1 MGVKVTDMK
10 NRLNSNNIR
19 YAAVNKLRWLMAAIM
34 IVCAFGSGKAASFAN
49 EKLHYVIAYKWGLIH
64 KDAGEAT
71 LTLSRHGA
79 NYNISLACR
88 TKPWADKVF
97 RVRDTLMATV
107 RADRFLPLRY
117 QKISHEGGKYGKDDI
132 TYSYSGNNVTGHCK
146 RYRDKKGKISKS
158 EKTLTAQG
166 KVYDMLTIFYYL
178 RLIDYDALAKGA
190 AVKAYIFSGSK
201 RETITVKN
209 LGKTTIKMRNG
220 TKREAYHIQFRFTSK
235 GGKKSSPDMNT
246 WISTD
251 SRHIPLMLTGSLP
264 IGQVRC
270 YLE

>member
-1 MGVKVTDMK
+1 MK
-10 NRLNSNNIR
+10 HYPSLLLRLIIFLLVLVVAMES
-19 YAAVNKLRWLMAAIM
+19 A
-34 IVCAFGSGKAASFAN
+34 SAASFSN

-71 LTLSRHGA
+71 LTLSRHGS

-88 TKPWADKVF
+88 TKPWADKIF
-97 RVRDTLMATV
+97 TVRDTLLATV
-107 RADRFLPLRY
+107 RADGFRPLRY

-132 TYSYSGNNVTGHCK
+132 SYSYSGNTVTGHCR
-146 RYRDKKGKISKS
+146 RYRDKKGKISS
-158 EKTLTAQG
+158 SQKTLTATG

-178 RLIDYDALAKGA
+178 RLIDYAALPKGA
-190 AVKAYIFSGSK
+190 AVKASIFSGS
-201 RETITVKN
+201 RTEIITVKN

-220 TKREAYHIQFRFTSK
+220 SKREAYHIQFKFTTG